1 LAAAMA
7 GPVFDTADLAA
18 ALADEALHDDG
29 LEDDWDQWASHWENE
44 FSRLNGLE
52 EQWKNRGAERICM
65 EAKREVEYANLAEIA
80 AKARQTEEQV
90 EDMRREQARQ
100 RLIEDATQQ
109 RKQAVAEALGSADDM
124 VRQLSENAAKRRL
137 ANEARRKQE
146 REAAREAQWRR
157 FHEAPKQEA
166 SKPPQMPGA
175 EATPSGPS
183 RPPPRPRVRSSSL
196 PTEGNQPTPRPPP
209 LHFGSFAE
217 FDAHWARFEQRASA
231 AGARDLRLVDVPWP
245 TSLTSV
251 SGVSAGESL
260 DVRKRKLRAALIRWH
275 PDKWS
280 KLLDCIHESDRTK
293 VVEKVKEVT
302 RRIIDEKKRHGS

>member
-1 LAAAMA
+1 MV
-7 GPVFDTADLAA
+7 GPVFDTAELAA

-29 LEDDWDQWASHWENE
+29 LENDWDQWASHWEKE

-52 EQWKNRGAERICM
+52 EQWKKRGAERICM
-65 EAKREVEYANLAEIA
+65 EAKREFEYANLAEIA
-80 AKARQTEEQV
+80 AKAKETEEQV

-100 RLIEDATQQ
+100 RLTEDATQQ
-109 RKQAVAEALGSADDM
+109 RKQAVAEALGEGDDM
-124 VRQLSENAAKRRL
+124 VRLLSENAAKRRL

-166 SKPPQMPGA
+166 PKPPPMPGMD
-175 EATPSGPS
+175 ATPSGPS
-183 RPPPRPRVRSSSL
+183 RPPPRPRPRSSSL
-196 PTEGNQPTPRPPP
+196 PTEGSQPTPRPPP
-209 LHFGSFAE
+209 VRFGSFAE

-231 AGARDLRLVDVPWP
+231 LGARDLRLVDVPWP

-251 SGVSAGESL
+251 SGISASDSL
-260 DVRKRKLRAALIRWH
+260 DVRKRKLRAALVRWH
-275 PDKWS
+275 PDKWH
-280 KLLDCIHESDRTK
+280 KLLECIHESDRTM

-302 RRIIDEKKRHGS
+302 RRIIDEKKRYGS